1 MNNSILWVELV
12 VGIIVSFTLLGIF
25 IWAVR
30 QGQFDDSKK
39 MMDGLL
45 FDSPEDLQ
53 DAINKEKKVEE
64 LKKMK
69 SLKNEEKKDEN
80 KKGLQ

>member
-1 MNNSILWVELV
+1 MEDHSILWIELV
-12 VGIIVSFTLLGIF
+12 VGIIISFTLLGIF

-30 QGQFDDSKK
+30 QGQFDDGKK

-53 DAINKEKKVEE
+53 DAVKKEQKVKDLKEKK
-64 LKKMK
+64 KQ
-69 SLKNEEKKDEN
+69 SLEEN
-80 KKGLQ
+80 KEQ